1 VTRLVLA
8 GGLAVV
14 VLGAAWIAYVRVW
27 RHGDAHPLPYR
38 DESARLGGF
47 ETTHA
52 VTRIFRHWSANESA
66 VLIASGPRSSTGYG
80 IDVVSALH
88 ERDRILLTVRERTP
102 TLAHPGRARVTYPY
116 RLLVFPKFDQG
127 VRVHVEGR
135 P

>member
-1 VTRLVLA
+1 MRIA
-8 GGLAVV
+8 LAVLLV
-14 VLGAAWIAYVRVW
+14 AALGFAWTEYVRIW
-27 RHGDAHPLPYR
+27 RHGDAHAIPYR

-52 VTRIFRHWSANESA
+52 VTRIYRHWTPNKSA

-88 ERDRILLTVRERTP
+88 ERGRILITVRERTP
-102 TLAHPGRARVTYPY
+102 TLAHPGHARVTDPY
-116 RLLVFPKFDQG
+116 RLLVFPQFDKG
-127 VRVHVEGR
+127 VHVHVEGR